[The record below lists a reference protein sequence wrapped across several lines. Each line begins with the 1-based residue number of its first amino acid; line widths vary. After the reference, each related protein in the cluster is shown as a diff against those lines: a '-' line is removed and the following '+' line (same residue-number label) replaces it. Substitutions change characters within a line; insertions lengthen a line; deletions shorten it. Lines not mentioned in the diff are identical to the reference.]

1 MKKIALLIAFQAAA
15 FSLTAEAVVNGYA
28 VDSNGTIVRNNYGE
42 CWRTGFWRPEDA
54 IPECEP
60 GLVKPAPAPASAPA
74 PVMAP
79 PPAPAPV
86 VVTPRAVT
94 PPPPP
99 APAPAPKVVSKLALD
114 ANTAFAVGKAD
125 LSAAGKST
133 LDNEIV
139 AKLAG
144 FARIEHVSVVGH
156 ADPMGKDAANRT
168 LSQHRADAV
177 KTYLVGKG
185 VKAELITTEGKGSA
199 EPVPGVKCN
208 TRLAK
213 AKLSACYA
221 PHRRTEIEVR
231 GEAR

>member
-1 MKKIALLIAFQAAA
+1 MKKIALLIALQAAT
-15 FSLTAEAVVNGYA
+15 FSLMAEAAVSGYA

-60 GLVKPAPAPASAPA
+60 GLAKPVPAPAPVPA

-94 PPPPP
+94 PPP

-114 ANTAFAVGKAD
+114 ANTAFAVGKAE

-156 ADPMGKDAANRT
+156 ADPMGKDAFNRP
-168 LSQHRADAV
+168 LSQRRADAV

-185 VKAELITTEGKGSA
+185 VKAELITAEGKGSA

-231 GEAR
+231 GDAR